1 MRVQFAHWTRSVLE
15 VLCGLIILWAL
26 CVSRLSASFKSIKTR
41 AVLLTSDNDVQSMG
55 VQVLH
60 NEGEESQSQPGEQQ
74 EMR

>member
-15 VLCGLIILWAL
+15 GLCGLIILWAL
-26 CVSRLSASFKSIKTR
+26 CVSRLSASFKFIKTR
-41 AVLLTSDNDVQSMG
+41 AVLLTSDNDVDMG
-55 VQVLH
+55 VHVVQ